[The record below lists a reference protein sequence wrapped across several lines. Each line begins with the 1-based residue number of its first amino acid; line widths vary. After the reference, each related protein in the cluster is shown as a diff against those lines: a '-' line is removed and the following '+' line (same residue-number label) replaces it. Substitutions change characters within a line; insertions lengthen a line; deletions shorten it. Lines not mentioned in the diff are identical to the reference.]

1 MFLLSRPSH
10 AQIEQFISSQS
21 DSNFS
26 YEPVSASVDGS
37 IPLGY
42 NVDHSRILLGHGS
55 PTWHKAVQALRNW
68 KMFEMPW
75 VQLCWPHAPIEP
87 GTNLAIL
94 ISHFGFWSL
103 NASRIVGVIQ
113 DSGASERYGFAY
125 GTLLEHSESGEE
137 RFSIEW
143 HKHDNSVWYDLLA
156 FSRPRAK
163 LARLAFPL
171 SRMLQRRFAA
181 CSKRAMSTA
190 VA

>member
-1 MFLLSRPSH
+1 MFLLSRPSDD
-10 AQIEQFISSQS
+10 QIEQFICSQADS
-21 DSNFS
+21 DFS
-26 YEPVSASVDGS
+26 YDALGASVDGL
-37 IPLGY
+37 IPVGY
-42 NVDHSRILLGHGS
+42 NVDHTRTLLGHGDL
-55 PTWHKAVQALRNW
+55 TWQKAVQALRNW
-68 KMFEMPW
+68 KTFEIPW
-75 VQLCWPHAPIEP
+75 VQLCWPDAPIEL
-87 GTNLAIL
+87 GTNVAVL

-103 NASRIVGVIQ
+103 NASRIVRVIE
-113 DSGASERYGFAY
+113 DSGARERFGFAY

-143 HKHDNSVWYDLLA
+143 HKHDNTVWYDLLA

-171 SRMLQRRFAA
+171 SRMLQWRFAA